1 MCTTRLRAEKFKKE
15 IPELR
20 NNTDEEVREMIE
32 AVEKA
37 YNQVMEEKEQ
47 K

>member
-1 MCTTRLRAEKFKKE
+1 MDKIVEKFKKE
-15 IPELR
+15 IPEIR
-20 NNTDEEVREMIE
+20 NNTDEEVREMID

>member
-1 MCTTRLRAEKFKKE
+1 MDKIVEKFKKE

-20 NNTDEEVREMIE
+20 NNTDEVVREMIE

-37 YNQVMEEKEQ
+37 YNQVMEEKN
-47 K
+47 KSN

>member
-1 MCTTRLRAEKFKKE
+1 MDQIVEKFKKE

-37 YNQVMEEKEQ
+37 YNQVMEEKKQ

>member
-1 MCTTRLRAEKFKKE
+1 MDKTVEKFKKE

-37 YNQVMEEKEQ
+37 YNQVMEEKKQ

>member
-1 MCTTRLRAEKFKKE
+1 MDKIVEKFKKE

-37 YNQVMEEKEQ
+37 YNQVMEEKKQ